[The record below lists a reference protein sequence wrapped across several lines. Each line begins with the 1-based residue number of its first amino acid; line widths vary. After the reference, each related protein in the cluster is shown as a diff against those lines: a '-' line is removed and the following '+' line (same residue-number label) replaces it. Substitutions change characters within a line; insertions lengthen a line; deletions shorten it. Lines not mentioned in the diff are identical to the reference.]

1 MGYKSQDTLGTV
13 KGANRLDENARFN
26 DVLNKTKNL
35 LSEGPTNGGMQGFKS
50 SWDDIE
56 TNPDKDGRFDDYD
69 DNDNVAFPDAVQPG
83 NSLRNPKRG
92 YDDGDIDDI
101 DPNLSFPG
109 DLGLDEE
116 YSDNEQNM
124 ATLKSSQI
132 AVGKIK
138 ERGNMNLDKHPIEV
152 KSGEETLIARFI
164 LSVEVPNKESAEANV
179 IFNMGDGDNW
189 EINVPDA
196 KRVTD
201 TLLEFGMKITQSGF
215 QTIIGIVKS
224 VIDASQSLDDTQKLE
239 YLNSVVRHFRSYV
252 K

>member
-1 MGYKSQDTLGTV
+1 MKANTKTLNEFYRLSGAKSLI
-13 KGANRLDENARFN
+13 K
-26 DVLNKTKNL
+26 
-35 LSEGPTNGGMQGFKS
+35 
-50 SWDDIE
+50 
-56 TNPDKDGRFDDYD
+56 
-69 DNDNVAFPDAVQPG
+69 
-83 NSLRNPKRG
+83 
-92 YDDGDIDDI
+92 
-101 DPNLSFPG
+101 
-109 DLGLDEE
+109 E

-138 ERGNMNLDKHPIEV
+138 ERGNMNLDKNPIEV
-152 KSGEETLIARFI
+152 KSGEEILSARFI
-164 LSVEVPNKESAEANV
+164 LSVEVPNEESAEANV
-179 IFNMGDGDNW
+179 ILNMGDGANW

-201 TLLEFGMKITQSGF
+201 TLLKFGMKITQSGF

-239 YLNSVVRHFRSYV
+239 YFNSVVSHFRSYV